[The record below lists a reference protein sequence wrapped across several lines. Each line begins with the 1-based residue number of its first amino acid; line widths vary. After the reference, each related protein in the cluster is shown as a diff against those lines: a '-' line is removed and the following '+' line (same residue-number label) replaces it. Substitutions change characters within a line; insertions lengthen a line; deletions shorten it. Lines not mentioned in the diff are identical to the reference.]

1 MHVVHDMK
9 LSLHESWQ
17 YVEYYKNTLLFGTIK
32 NKVTKM
38 NNGTCILT
46 AVGLVCSVFA
56 VVFFVTPPAF

>member
-9 LSLHESWQ
+9 LSLHESLQ
-17 YVEYYKNTLLFGTIK
+17 YVEYYKNTLLLGTIK

-56 VVFFVTPPAF
+56 VMFFVTPPAF